1 MIDTNSSHTSSEEES
16 LFKDIDNIC
25 GVDQDLQQ
33 LVIKSERLVGM
44 DSLEFSNEIETHYFH
59 LSYINLKQNN
69 ANNGSKKKCLN

>member
-1 MIDTNSSHTSSEEES
+1 MIDTKSHTSSEEEF

-44 DSLEFSNEIETHYFH
+44 DSLEFSNEIETHAFH
-59 LSYINLKQNN
+59 LSYIDLKQNN